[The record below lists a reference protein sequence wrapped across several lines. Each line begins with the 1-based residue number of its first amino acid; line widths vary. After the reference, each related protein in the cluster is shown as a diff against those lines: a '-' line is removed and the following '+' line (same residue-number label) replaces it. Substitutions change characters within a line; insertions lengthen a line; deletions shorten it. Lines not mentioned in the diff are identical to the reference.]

1 MTKLLIIIAG
11 MPASGKTTFAKHL
24 SNTLRLPLVCKDRL
38 KEIIW
43 ERVKYDGT
51 IQEESQKYGGVA
63 YDLSFHFCEE
73 LMKSDAAFVFESNLG
88 ATCPPTLE
96 KLVEQYDYKV
106 ITVLFDGDV
115 DVIHRRFV
123 ERDRTEERHP
133 GLVSGTRFDSAEEFA
148 KRTAPCR
155 AFSYGDHMIRVDTT
169 DFNAV
174 PYEEIIREIRDV
186 GSGW

>member
-1 MTKLLIIIAG
+1 MDKLLVIIAG
-11 MPASGKTTFAKHL
+11 MPASGKTTFANYL
-24 SNTLRLPLVCKDRL
+24 SESLRISLVCKDRL
-38 KEIIW
+38 KELLW
-43 ERVKYDGT
+43 ERIRYDGT
-51 IQEESQKYGGVA
+51 LREESQKFGGVA

-73 LMKSDAAFVFESNLG
+73 LMKSGAAFIFESNLG

-96 KLVEQYDYKV
+96 KLVEHYSYKV

-155 AFSYGDHMIRVDTT
+155 AFAYGDHMIRVDAT
-169 DFNAV
+169 DFSTV
-174 PYEEIIREIRDV
+174 SYEKIIREICDV
-186 GSGW
+186 SSGW